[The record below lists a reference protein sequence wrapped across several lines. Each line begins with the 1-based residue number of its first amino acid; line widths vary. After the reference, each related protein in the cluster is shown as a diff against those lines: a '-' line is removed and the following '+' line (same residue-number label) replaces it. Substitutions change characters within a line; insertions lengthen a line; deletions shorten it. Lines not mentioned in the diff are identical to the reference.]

1 MDVGA
6 KKQELMRRRAALIGD
21 LSEIEHAL
29 DAPLPPDW
37 EDRASER
44 QGDEVLEA
52 LGHAD
57 LTELK
62 RIDAA
67 LVRIAD
73 GTYGRCMACEQ
84 PISDARLDVVP
95 DAALCRFCA

>member
-1 MDVGA
+1 MDVLA
-6 KKQELMRRRAALIGD
+6 KKEELMRRRAALVGD
-21 LSEIEHAL
+21 LSEIEQAL
-29 DAPLPPDW
+29 DAPQPTDW

-52 LGHAD
+52 LGQAE
-57 LTELK
+57 LIELK

-73 GTYGRCMACEQ
+73 GTYGMCMACEQ
-84 PISDARLDVVP
+84 PISDARLDAVP